1 MKAGEKG
8 GLGESKKNPQ
18 RDSTPLSSRTKMEAV
33 EKMDPD
39 EEKARLDLLLRDDF
53 IDDLTSGGFMPVQLP
68 MVETG
73 SVLTHE
79 DNFIGVFIQ
88 VTGNQNSR
96 VRLSTLAS

>member
-1 MKAGEKG
+1 
-8 GLGESKKNPQ
+8 
-18 RDSTPLSSRTKMEAV
+18 MEAV

-39 EEKARLDLLLRDDF
+39 EEKARMDLLMRDDF

-73 SVLTHE
+73 CFYIEIVTY
-79 DNFIGVFIQ
+79 IGVLLV

-96 VRLSTLAS
+96 VGILAS